1 MPPVMGS
8 ILFLLELSVCFYD
21 CRGHALEQQSSMNL
35 VSNQDLSDCPG
46 GACVGI
52 VSKAG
57 YTPPLTVLF
66 GHLPGQIVLSE
77 PL

>member
-1 MPPVMGS
+1 MTAFMTAGMRVGIVITIEFDKQAGIP
-8 ILFLLELSVCFYD
+8 
-21 CRGHALEQQSSMNL
+21 
-35 VSNQDLSDCPG
+35 DCPG
-46 GACVGI
+46 GACIGI